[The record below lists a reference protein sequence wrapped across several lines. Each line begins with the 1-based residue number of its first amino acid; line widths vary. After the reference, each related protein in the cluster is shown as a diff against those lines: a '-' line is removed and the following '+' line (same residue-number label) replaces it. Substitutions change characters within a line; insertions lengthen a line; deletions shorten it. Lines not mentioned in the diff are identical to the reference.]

1 MLSLTQHLC
10 KLKCQLVQDSRVKPE
25 NDIIAKFG
33 NDIIAKFGNDII
45 AKFGMTVGFLPG

>member
-10 KLKCQLVQDSRVKPE
+10 KLKCQLVKDSRVKPE

-33 NDIIAKFGNDII
+33 NDIIAKL
-45 AKFGMTVGFLPG
+45 GMTVGFLQG